1 MVATGLNH
9 GGKSNGLMAPNA
21 QSQSKLIRDLYRRHE
36 VGIERLAYV
45 KTHGTGA
52 HLGDPIE
59 MR

>member
-1 MVATGLNH
+1 
-9 GGKSNGLMAPNA
+9 MAPNA